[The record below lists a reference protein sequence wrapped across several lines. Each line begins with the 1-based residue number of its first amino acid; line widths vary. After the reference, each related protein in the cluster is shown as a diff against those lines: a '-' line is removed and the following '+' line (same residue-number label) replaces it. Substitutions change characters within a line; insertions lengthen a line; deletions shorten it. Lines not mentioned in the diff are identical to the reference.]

1 MLPVAGRGRRGL
13 CYRVRGKA
21 VAKQLTTE
29 FYTVVLPLTFV
40 LIIIS
45 IPLPPHSF
53 IQGLK
58 PGLHLTGGEVEPPAK
73 ISDPPAAIKKHK
85 GVDFKH

>member
-1 MLPVAGRGRRGL
+1 VSSKPRAQISPYSVCMLPVAGRGRRGIGL

-45 IPLPPHSF
+45 IPLPLILSF
-53 IQGLK
+53 K
-58 PGLHLTGGEVEPPAK
+58 A
-73 ISDPPAAIKKHK
+73 
-85 GVDFKH
+85 